1 MDVLEKVRES
11 IKHVEKTASGK
22 YRWEI
27 CRSVKKGPSEGGTPA
42 LSPKQLVE
50 VNRMSKAHRESSKCQ
65 SSGRGGEAAEQEGV
79 KYDRAREAH
88 RGKVLQGLVSTSMGC
103 AGLTYKVEASECLQ

>member
-1 MDVLEKVRES
+1 MDVLEKVREL

-27 CRSVKKGPSEGGTPA
+27 CLSVKKGPSEGGTPA
-42 LSPKQLVE
+42 LSPKQLAK

-65 SSGRGGEAAEQEGV
+65 SSGRGGAAAEQEGV
-79 KYDRAREAH
+79 TCDRAREAH
-88 RGKVLQGLVSTSMGC
+88 WGKVLQGLVS
-103 AGLTYKVEASECLQ
+103 ASVGVPWAYV